1 MNPDLL
7 KEHALGDDA
16 EGNAITLDEVNET
29 DEESMSGSHKT
40 EEEIM
45 GSSSSKPEGRLSRQ
59 HTYEIP
65 VDGHNSL
72 VSECVVSRLSE
83 QCDNGE
89 AEILLVESEQAS
101 CSEGSSEE
109 YLKESAD
116 MEDSVDE
123 AEEGSRGVY
132 SSPKLSFL

>member
-1 MNPDLL
+1 MKDLFFSESLEMNPDLL

-16 EGNAITLDEVNET
+16 EGNARTLDEVFET

-65 VDGHNSL
+65 
-72 VSECVVSRLSE
+72 
-83 QCDNGE
+83 
-89 AEILLVESEQAS
+89 
-101 CSEGSSEE
+101 
-109 YLKESAD
+109 
-116 MEDSVDE
+116 
-123 AEEGSRGVY
+123 GVIM
-132 SSPKLSFL
+132 